1 MPSILKQE
9 TQKVVLDNVP
19 SEYVFYLHDGGTL
32 DNLTD
37 LADAL
42 YDMSDDVYSYHVNES
57 KNDFSNWVRDI
68 IKDERLAGDLN
79 KAASKN
85 QAAKIVADRLAA
97 LKKRSR

>member
-32 DNLTD
+32 ANLTD